1 MQPEHTK
8 HPDDKARGRSGER
21 PPLHAL
27 GFARKF
33 CGTQNRGTDRTFSK
47 VEHLDL
53 RRREAVCAH
62 STIHTEP
69 IRNSQR
75 EKAGDDGE
83 RQGKLGHDWVL

>member
-1 MQPEHTK
+1 MLLGSHENSAEHKIAVLTG
-8 HPDDKARGRSGER
+8 H
-21 PPLHAL
+21 
-27 GFARKF
+27 FA
-33 CGTQNRGTDRTFSK
+33 K

-75 EKAGDDGE
+75 EKAGDNGK

>member
-1 MQPEHTK
+1 MLLGSHENSAEHKIAVLT
-8 HPDDKARGRSGER
+8 G
-21 PPLHAL
+21 
-27 GFARKF
+27 
-33 CGTQNRGTDRTFSK
+33 TFSK